1 MTDSLPC
8 YLKRLEPVTKPHVSL
23 GTMYFAFDYQKSLE
37 SAGIVVAELNCEIK
51 MDETPL
57 CMGILIETNS
67 ITGVMRRSAP
77 VPSSSLKI
85 MSGL

>member
-1 MTDSLPC
+1 METDVFPALTCGFVADSLPC

-57 CMGILIETNS
+57 CNGDPN
-67 ITGVMRRSAP
+67 
-77 VPSSSLKI
+77 
-85 MSGL
+85 